1 MERMKDDM
9 AGGATVI
16 AALRTIALERMPIR
30 AMAVVPSTENMPSGT
45 ATKPGDVHRSAAG
58 LTVEVNNTDAEG
70 RLILGDALWY
80 AKQLGATH
88 LIDVATLTGACIVAL
103 GKITTGL
110 FGSAGWTDI
119 VQEAAR
125 RGGEKVWP
133 MPLFE
138 EYRES
143 LKSEI
148 ADMLNSPG
156 RPGGAIT
163 AAMFLKEFAG
173 STPWAH
179 LDIAG
184 TAWAEEV
191 RPWMVKGATGVMVR
205 TLVEVARTTGKN
217 WP

>member
-1 MERMKDDM
+1 
-9 AGGATVI
+9 
-16 AALRTIALERMPIR
+16 
-30 AMAVVPSTENMPSGT
+30 
-45 ATKPGDVHRSAAG
+45 
-58 LTVEVNNTDAEG
+58 
-70 RLILGDALWY
+70 
-80 AKQLGATH
+80 
-88 LIDVATLTGACIVAL
+88 
-103 GKITTGL
+103 
-110 FGSAGWTDI
+110 
-119 VQEAAR
+119 
-125 RGGEKVWP
+125 